1 MPNQLNLG
9 HMKRLSTKHW
19 LAILLAFA
27 WGAHRP
33 LAADGL
39 NPLDD
44 GQTLAAFLCAQKPVL
59 QADGF
64 LKISPAKGK
73 PTRVPVRLRF
83 VDGELSWQTIYE
95 TIPTNGV
102 PLERVTVLHQEKAPS
117 RYTHQIGESV
127 TNTTL
132 LVGDQASTPFAGS
145 DLSLA
150 DLGFEFFHWP
160 AQRLVKKE
168 VRKNRFCRVLESTNP
183 NPGTNG
189 YARVVSWIDAEYHNL
204 LAADAYDANN
214 KRVKQFSVSKVEK
227 TNDGRWQLKELRIYN
242 GRTDSTTALE
252 FVLNEE
258 ELKK

>member
-1 MPNQLNLG
+1 MNNFRAKTWIP
-9 HMKRLSTKHW
+9 
-19 LAILLAFA
+19 AILALLLSLHQAM
-27 WGAHRP
+27 GAES
-33 LAADGL
+33 A

-44 GQTLAAFLCAQKPVL
+44 GQTLAALLCAQKPVL
-59 QADGF
+59 QADGI

-83 VDGELSWQTIYE
+83 VDGERSWQTIYE

-117 RYTHQIGESV
+117 QYTHQLGESV
-127 TNTTL
+127 TNSTL

-145 DLSLA
+145 DLSLT
-150 DLGFEFFHWP
+150 DLGLEFFHWP
-160 AQRLVKKE
+160 AQQLVKKE
-168 VRKNRFCRVLESTNP
+168 VRKSRFCRVLESTNP

-227 TNDGRWQLKELRIYN
+227 TKDGRWQLKELKIYN
-242 GRTDSTTALE
+242 GRSDSTTTLE

-258 ELKK
+258 ELGK